1 MNGSGRGFVLAGC
14 VLTLLVLTN
23 SRTVAAPAC
32 FTASKQYWIRPA
44 HGGSR
49 SADGWSVKADSFA
62 LCVRRQEAAEKSL
75 RMRYPDSRYAL
86 TPSATIGC
94 HAC

>member
-1 MNGSGRGFVLAGC
+1 MSRSSFGFVLAGC
-14 VLTLLVLTN
+14 VLTLLALTN
-23 SRTVAAPAC
+23 SRTVAAPVC
-32 FTASKQYWIRPA
+32 FTASKQYWISPA
-44 HGGSR
+44 RGGDR

-75 RMRYPDSRYAL
+75 RMRYPDGRYVL
-86 TPSATIGC
+86 TPAATIGC